1 MPRKPDRFERVVIE
15 RSKKDSGLW
24 SDNVADLLRKEH
36 RWVERMIQKN
46 RTSIDNHR
54 DAFDTAY
61 VDGYMEACADFLNM
75 LKQRRK

>member
-1 MPRKPDRFERVVIE
+1 MPRKPDRFERLLDGEKFVMTQEVI
-15 RSKKDSGLW
+15 K
-24 SDNVADLLRKEH
+24 LLRKEH
-36 RWVERMIQKN
+36 RWVERMIRKN

-61 VDGYMEACADFLNM
+61 VDGYMEACDDFLNM